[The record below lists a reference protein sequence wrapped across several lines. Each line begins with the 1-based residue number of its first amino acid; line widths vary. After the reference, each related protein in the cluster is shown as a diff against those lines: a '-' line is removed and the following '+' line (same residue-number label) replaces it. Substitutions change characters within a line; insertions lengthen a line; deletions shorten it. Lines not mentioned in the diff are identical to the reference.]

1 MERILLIG
9 AGALARDIIDYFG
22 HDRFVAVF
30 VDPEHAAGAAALAG
44 LDVLSDWTAA
54 RARASHYFV
63 AIGDMAGRHHMQAAA
78 RAAGLQPASPLISPD
93 ARLAA
98 DCRIGRGTVVG
109 YFSMVGPAATIGED
123 CVVMH
128 GCTVGHDSVL
138 ERNVVMCPGTR
149 IGGYTRVGA
158 DVFFGPNA
166 VLSPHVAVGAGCHVA
181 AGAALFRDVAAKRLV
196 IGNPARERSL
206 AEAGAR

>member
-9 AGALARDIIDYFG
+9 AGALARDMVECFG
-22 HDRFVAVF
+22 RDRFIAVF
-30 VDPEHAAGAAALAG
+30 VDPEHAAHATLAG
-44 LDVLSDWTAA
+44 LDVLSDWSAA
-54 RARASHYFV
+54 RARASHYLV
-63 AIGDMAGRHHMQAAA
+63 AIGDMAGRRQTLAAA
-78 RAAGLQPASPLISPD
+78 RGAGLQPASPLVSTD

-98 DCRIGRGTVVG
+98 DCRIGRGSAIG
-109 YFSMVGPAATIGED
+109 HFSMVGPAATIDED

-128 GCTVGHDSVL
+128 GCTVGHDSVVGQ
-138 ERNVVMCPGTR
+138 NVVMCPGTR

-166 VLSPHVAVGAGCHVA
+166 VLSPRVAVGAGCHVA
-181 AGAALFRDVAAKRLV
+181 AGAAVFRDVPAARLV

-206 AEAGAR
+206 ADAGAR